1 MYRQLT
7 NFGEWPVWFPDGRRV
22 LFVAD
27 GKNFFTVD
35 AETRATRKDF
45 SVDRDVI
52 GPPRLTRDGR
62 TAFFSR
68 RVTEA
73 DVWLITLD

>member
-1 MYRQLT
+1 MLR
-7 NFGEWPVWFPDGRRV
+7 GREFHI
-22 LFVAD
+22 LD
-27 GKNFFTVD
+27 THTK
-35 AETRATRKDF
+35 ATQMVF
-45 SVDRDVI
+45 SVNRDTL

-73 DVWLITLD
+73 DVWLVDLQP